1 MSQSLLKYTMF
12 QDVFFPPEQ
21 EESSTEFG
29 LRQMVHFDLGVDAKV
44 LELPMVVFDL
54 ETTGLDPRAN
64 RIIEIGA
71 QKILNGRVIAE
82 FETFVDPQTPL
93 PEICQQITGITPDM
107 VVGQPV
113 LREVL
118 PKFFSFISGSVLV
131 AHNASFDMGF
141 VRSQSA
147 MLGYD
152 FDWPSLCTL
161 KLAREF
167 LSSLPRKNLDTLAEH
182 YGLSFEARHRSIGD
196 VKVTAAVLEHL
207 LKAEAAD
214 LMTWKEFAPYRV

>member
-1 MSQSLLKYTMF
+1 MF
-12 QDVFFPPEQ
+12 QDVFFPSER
-21 EESSTEFG
+21 EESSVEFG

-44 LELPMVVFDL
+44 LDLPLVVFDL

-71 QKILNGRVIAE
+71 QKILGGHVIAE

-107 VVGQPV
+107 VAGQPV

-118 PKFFSFISGSVLV
+118 PKFFSFISDSVLV

-141 VRSQSA
+141 VRTQSS

-152 FDWPSLCTL
+152 FDWPSFCTL

-167 LSSLPRKNLDTLAEH
+167 LSALPRKNLDTLAEH

-196 VKVTAAVLEHL
+196 VKVTAAVLDHL
-207 LKAEAAD
+207 LKAEASD
-214 LMTWKEFAPYRV
+214 LVTWKQFAPYRV